1 MSDFSQAAAAVAA
14 EQAARRARS
23 ARPVADV
30 LAGAFPAQRA
40 CALDPSP
47 FKVEFCT
54 RRAAKTYTWGL
65 EAVHDSR
72 SWPRASYLYL
82 GLVRDEARRAFWK
95 EVLKDIDLK
104 YDLGIKFNETRLEAV
119 LPNGATIYVGAADAN
134 EQEMRKLLGQKYR
147 KVLIDEAQDWQ
158 HTDLFELIFS
168 VLKPAMAD
176 YRGSITLAG
185 TPGRISK
192 GYYYDVTTGAA
203 PGWSRHEWTTDD
215 NPYMA
220 EKWRAEIADLKARV
234 PGIEETPAFRR
245 NYKREWVLD
254 DSALVYRYRAGRN
267 DFAGRLPELP
277 GPWKHVLGVDLGYN
291 DDTAF
296 VVGAYHL
303 NHPALHLREAWKKKG
318 MDVSAVAARVKEYQA
333 RWPIET
339 VVVDGSNKQAVAEM
353 QNRHGLSL
361 VPADKQGKADFIEL
375 MNAEYTTRRIL
386 LDPAACAPL
395 TAEYA
400 RLVWRD
406 KRVAGAT
413 MPAREEHP
421 LLPNHGCDAAL
432 YLWRY
437 TYSYAHRPTESK
449 PVPGTQAW
457 AQAESARMLAEAQRR
472 AVKAKADE
480 SEAYGPLDLEPAW
493 GVEDG
498 PAEWGP

>member
-1 MSDFSQAAAAVAA
+1 VIPEDLTLAA
-14 EQAARRARS
+14 EQAALRARVIR
-23 ARPVADV
+23 APADV
-30 LAGAFPAQRA
+30 LEGAFAAQRA
-40 CALDPSP
+40 CVLDESP

-72 SWPRASYLYL
+72 RWPRASYLYL
-82 GLVRDEARRAFWK
+82 GLVKDEARRAFWK
-95 EVLKDIDLK
+95 EVVKDIDLR
-104 YDLGIKFNETRLEAV
+104 YGVGMQFNETRLEAT

-147 KVLIDEAQDWQ
+147 KVLIDEAQDWH

-185 TPGRISK
+185 TPGRITK

-203 PGWSRHEWTTDD
+203 PGWSMHEWTTHD

-220 EKWRAEIADLKARV
+220 EKWAAEIADLKVRV

-245 NYKREWVLD
+245 NYLREWVLD
-254 DSALVYRYRAGRN
+254 DSALVYRYRAQRN
-267 DFAGRLPELP
+267 DFDGALPVLP
-277 GPWKHVLGVDLGYN
+277 GPWHHVLGVDLGYN

-296 VVGAYHL
+296 VVGAWHP
-303 NHPALHLREAWKKKG
+303 NHPVLHLREAAKQKG
-318 MDVSAVAARVKEYQA
+318 MDVSAVAERIKALRDRYQV
-333 RWPIET
+333 ET

-361 VPADKQGKADFIEL
+361 IPSDKTGKADFIEL
-375 MNAEYTTRRIL
+375 MNAEWTTGRVL
-386 LDPAACAPL
+386 LDPRTCAPL
-395 TAEYA
+395 VGEYA

-406 KRVAGAT
+406 KRVAGVV
-413 MPAREEHP
+413 MPGREEHP
-421 LLPNHGCDAAL
+421 LLPNHACDAAL

-437 TYSYAHRPTESK
+437 TYSYAHRPLKAPPREGSAAWVDDQARKMFERTREKVEAAKRDEASD
-449 PVPGTQAW
+449 PFGPG
-457 AQAESARMLAEAQRR
+457 
-472 AVKAKADE
+472 ADDE
-480 SEAYGPLDLEPAW
+480 GGFGQGYE
-493 GVEDG
+493 
-498 PAEWGP
+498 